1 MKKNLKIMVVDDERI
16 LRVTI
21 ADDLKDAGYLV
32 REYANAQAA
41 LIDLKEFEPNIVI
54 TDVKMPGLSGI
65 ELLSK
70 IKRFNADIAVIVMTA
85 HGTIETAVQ
94 TMKLGAYD
102 YLLKP
107 FVKDEILL
115 MIERICELHTIKN
128 ENKILRK
135 NIEQKF
141 DFSTYIG
148 ESEVNKEIYNLINL
162 IAEKDSTVLIIG
174 ETGTGKE
181 HITNIIHYNSQ
192 RKNKPLIKVS
202 CAILSREIFESEL
215 FGHVKG
221 AFTGADQDKKG
232 RFELADGGTLYLDD
246 IDDIPLDLQVKLLRV
261 LQESEIEKVGSA
273 ATQKIDIRIIASTKK
288 NLRQMVNE
296 GKFREDL
303 YYRLNIF
310 PINLL
315 PLRERKKDIKI
326 IFKHYVQKYL
336 NNINASIDNEVFN
349 VLEKYPWPG
358 NIREL
363 KNIAERMVILS
374 SNDSIIEVKHIP
386 IGIRNPIETD
396 INKIIGN
403 KTLEETLSE
412 IEIASIKL
420 ALEKSKQNKTKA
432 ADILGIPPSTLR
444 TKMDKYKLG

>member
-1 MKKNLKIMVVDDERI
+1 MKKKLKIMVVDDERI

-21 ADDLKDAGYLV
+21 ADDLKDAGYTV
-32 REYANAQAA
+32 REFADAHGA
-41 LIDLKEFEPNIVI
+41 LAGLREFEPNIVI
-54 TDVKMPGLSGI
+54 TDVKMPGMSGI

-70 IKRFNADIAVIVMTA
+70 IKSFNPEIAVIVMTA

-115 MIERICELHTIKN
+115 MIDRICELYSVKS
-128 ENKILRK
+128 ENKILRQ

-141 DFSTYIG
+141 DLSTYIG
-148 ESEVNKEIYNLINL
+148 ESETNQELFNLIKL
-162 IAEKDSTVLIIG
+162 VAEKESTVLIIG

-246 IDDIPLDLQVKLLRV
+246 IDDIPIDLQVKLLRV
-261 LQESEIEKVGSA
+261 LQENEIEKVGSS
-273 ATQKIDIRIIASTKK
+273 TTLKIDIRLIASTKK
-288 NLRQMVNE
+288 NLKQMVKE

-310 PINLL
+310 PIHLL
-315 PLRERKKDIKI
+315 PLRERKKDIKK
-326 IFKHYVQKYL
+326 IFRHYVQKYL
-336 NNINASIDNEVFN
+336 NNPNALIDNEVLN
-349 VLEKYPWPG
+349 ILENYPWPG

-374 SNDSIIEVKHIP
+374 SNDYTIDVKHVP
-386 IGIRNPIETD
+386 IGIKNPKEVDT
-396 INKIIGN
+396 NNLIGN
-403 KTLEETLSE
+403 KTLEETLSQ
-412 IEIASIKL
+412 IEVASIKL
-420 ALEKSKQNKTKA
+420 ALEKAKNNKTKA
-432 ADILGIPPSTLR
+432 AEILGIPPSTLR
-444 TKMDKYKLG
+444 TKIDKYKLE

>member
-1 MKKNLKIMVVDDERI
+1 MDKKAKVWIVDDERI
-16 LRVTI
+16 IRITL
-21 ADDLKDAGYLV
+21 ADDLRDAGFRV
-32 REYANAQAA
+32 
-41 LIDLKEFEPNIVI
+41 KEFADPIAVLTALREEIPDIVI
-54 TDVKMPGLSGI
+54 TDLKMPNLDGI
-65 ELLSK
+65 ELLHK
-70 IKRFNADIAVIVMTA
+70 IKEFDNNIQVIVMTA
-85 HGTIETAVQ
+85 HGSIENAVDA
-94 TMKLGAYD
+94 MKLGAYD
-102 YLLKP
+102 YILKP
-107 FVKDEILL
+107 FQTEEIFLV
-115 MIERICELHTIKN
+115 IDRICELRSVKR
-128 ENKILRK
+128 ENKELRK
-135 NIEQKF
+135 QIDQKF

-148 ESEVNKEIYNLINL
+148 ESETNKEVFNLIQL

-192 RKNKPLIKVS
+192 RRNKPLVKVS

-232 RFELADGGTLYLDD
+232 RFEMADGGTLYLDD

-273 ATQKIDIRIIASTKK
+273 TTQKIDIRIIASTKK
-288 NLRQMVNE
+288 NLRKMVDE

-326 IFKHYVQKYL
+326 VFKHYVQKYL
-336 NNINASIDNEVFN
+336 NNPRPVIENEVFN
-349 VLEKYPWPG
+349 VLEKYQWPG

-363 KNIAERMVILS
+363 KNIAERMVIFM
-374 SNDSIIEVKHIP
+374 SNNPSMKVEHIP
-386 IGIRNPIETD
+386 IGIRNPINTD
-396 INKIIGN
+396 INYLLEN

-412 IEIASIKL
+412 IEVASIKF
-420 ALEKSKQNKTKA
+420 ALEKAKQNKTKA
-432 ADILGIPPSTLR
+432 AEILGIPPSTLR
-444 TKMDKYKLG
+444 TKMDKYGIS

>member
-1 MKKNLKIMVVDDERI
+1 MDKKAKVWIVDDERI
-16 LRVTI
+16 IRITL
-21 ADDLKDAGYLV
+21 ADDLRDAGFRV
-32 REYANAQAA
+32 
-41 LIDLKEFEPNIVI
+41 KEFADPIAVLTALREEIPDIVI
-54 TDVKMPGLSGI
+54 TDLKMPNLDGI
-65 ELLSK
+65 ELLHK
-70 IKRFNADIAVIVMTA
+70 IKEFDNNIQVIVMTA
-85 HGTIETAVQ
+85 HGSIENAVDA
-94 TMKLGAYD
+94 MKLGAYD
-102 YLLKP
+102 YILKP
-107 FVKDEILL
+107 FQTEEIFLV
-115 MIERICELHTIKN
+115 IDRICELRSVKR
-128 ENKILRK
+128 ENKELRK
-135 NIEQKF
+135 QIDQKF

-148 ESEVNKEIYNLINL
+148 ESETNKEVFNLIQL

-192 RKNKPLIKVS
+192 RRNKPLVKVS

-232 RFELADGGTLYLDD
+232 RFEMADGGTLYLDD

-273 ATQKIDIRIIASTKK
+273 TTQKIDIRIIASTKK
-288 NLRQMVNE
+288 NLRKMVDE

-326 IFKHYVQKYL
+326 VFKHYVQKYL
-336 NNINASIDNEVFN
+336 NNPRPAIENEVFN
-349 VLEKYPWPG
+349 VLEKYQWPG

-363 KNIAERMVILS
+363 KNIAERMVIFM
-374 SNDSIIEVKHIP
+374 SNNPSMKVEHIP
-386 IGIRNPIETD
+386 IGIRNPINTD
-396 INKIIGN
+396 INYLLEN

-412 IEIASIKL
+412 IEVASIKF
-420 ALEKSKQNKTKA
+420 ALEKAKQNKTKA
-432 ADILGIPPSTLR
+432 AEILGIPPSTLR
-444 TKMDKYKLG
+444 TKMDKYGIS